1 MNPPKSNFQG
11 IIIGIIAILLMSC
24 NDSKPVK
31 KENIREYKEAS
42 QELKSTDSIK
52 PEPLDTSNS
61 EEMNSLKK
69 HLKEEQ
75 YGEWPI
81 PNTKN

>member
-1 MNPPKSNFQG
+1 MNPLKINFHG
-11 IIIGIIAILLMSC
+11 IIIGVITALLMSC
-24 NDSKPVK
+24 NDSTPVT
-31 KENIREYKEAS
+31 KENTKEYKQAL

-61 EEMNSLKK
+61 EEMNALKK

-75 YGEWPI
+75 YGDWPI
-81 PNTKN
+81 PNTGN